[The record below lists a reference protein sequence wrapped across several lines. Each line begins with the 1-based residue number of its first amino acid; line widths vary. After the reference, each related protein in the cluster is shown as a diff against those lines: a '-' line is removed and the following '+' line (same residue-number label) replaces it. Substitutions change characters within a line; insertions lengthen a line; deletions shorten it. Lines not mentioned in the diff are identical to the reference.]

1 MSEPKSKKMRVDDNN
16 GTQHSLSGKRV
27 TFLVNIWL
35 NHCPLESEPLE
46 SELVEDLTT
55 PWEDT
60 DKEEGCQS
68 SRKAGDPFVMPFQ
81 WNLEKIDSSDIL
93 NKNVSLVIASEE
105 SDGPAGNEHAVICNR
120 NVDIQFGASMNDFHN
135 ASRLAAEDNG
145 SIAID
150 LEDGVI
156 TLAVGKEVSSDDDG
170 DEDEDDEIE

>member
-1 MSEPKSKKMRVDDNN
+1 MDKNDRNL
-16 GTQHSLSGKRV
+16 LSGKRV

-46 SELVEDLTT
+46 SELVEKLTT

-60 DKEEGCQS
+60 DKAKDS
-68 SRKAGDPFVMPFQ
+68 KNNLKVGDPFVQPFQ
-81 WNLEKIDSSDIL
+81 WNVKKIDSPDML
-93 NKNVSLVIASEE
+93 NKTTSLAVASKDSERT
-105 SDGPAGNEHAVICNR
+105 EHAIICNR
-120 NVDIQFGASMNDFHN
+120 NVDILFGATMADFHN

-156 TLAVGKEVSSDDDG
+156 TLVVGKVLSSDDG
-170 DEDEDDEIE
+170 DE